1 MIIEF
6 EVELTEF
13 LQQEKSWNEVC
24 AQIKQPMSII
34 AVALKKLKDIGE
46 ILEIVKDNNIYY
58 KYNDNQREDSES
70 IG

>member
-34 AVALKKLKDIGE
+34 AVALKKLKDIGK
-46 ILEIVKDNNIYY
+46 ILEIVKDNNIYH